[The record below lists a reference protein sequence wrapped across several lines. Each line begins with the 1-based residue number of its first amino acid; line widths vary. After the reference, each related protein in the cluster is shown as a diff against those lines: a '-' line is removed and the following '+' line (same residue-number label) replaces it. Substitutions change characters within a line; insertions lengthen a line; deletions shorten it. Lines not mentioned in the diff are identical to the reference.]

1 LLPTSGGNKSEFN
14 FVILLMAGGIL
25 RRTVKK
31 IFLIV
36 TIVVCIVYLLTL
48 LVPYLNPQQ
57 WWLIGFLGLTFPYL
71 FFLLLFVFF
80 FWLMAKPK
88 LAWLPLVTLLL
99 GAKQIS
105 VTFAAH
111 ITSNNV
117 NQKPDS
123 SIRLVSWN
131 VANMYG
137 LSSDKEIK
145 LHNRKELA
153 QTIIDLKP
161 DIICLQEF
169 NHSYTQGEDA
179 DNIGLFSKHY
189 PDFYY
194 SVDFNKKNGF
204 YTSGTIVF
212 SKYPII
218 DSGRLDYPGSF
229 TGSLVYV
236 DIRTPDDTIR
246 IYTTHLQSF
255 GFNNEDYADMNKI
268 KEQDE
273 QAIEASKNILNKMK
287 AAFTNRAM
295 QADLVRRETDSC
307 RYASVVCGDFND
319 VPTSYTYFH
328 IRNKRQDAFL
338 KRSAGVGSTYNSL
351 APMLR
356 IDYILPDTS
365 FIIRQFEMI
374 DESLSDHEMLVSDLK
389 LK

>member
-1 LLPTSGGNKSEFN
+1 
-14 FVILLMAGGIL
+14 MAAGAL

-31 IFLIV
+31 FLLVV

-48 LVPYLNPQQ
+48 SIPYLNPQR

-71 FFLLLFVFF
+71 FFLLVFVFF

-88 LAWLPLVTLLL
+88 LALVPFLTLLF
-99 GAKQIS
+99 GAKQIG

-111 ITSNNV
+111 LTSNNMS
-117 NQKPDS
+117 KRPDG

-137 LSSDKEIK
+137 LSNNKETK
-145 LHNRKELA
+145 QHNRKELA
-153 QTIIDLKP
+153 QTILDLKP

-169 NHSYTQGEDA
+169 NHSFTQGEQA
-179 DNIGLFSKHY
+179 DNIGLFSKQY

-194 SVDFNKKNGF
+194 SIDFNKQNGF
-204 YTSGTIVF
+204 YTSGSIVF

-229 TGSLVYV
+229 TGSLLYV
-236 DIRTPDDTIR
+236 DVKTPADTIR
-246 IYTTHLQSF
+246 IFTTHLQSF
-255 GFNNEDYADMNKI
+255 GFNTEDYADMNKI
-268 KEQDE
+268 KEQNE
-273 QAIEASKNILNKMK
+273 EAIEASKNIFNKMR
-287 AAFTNRAM
+287 AAFTNRGM
-295 QADLVRRETDSC
+295 QADIVRRITDSC
-307 RYASVVCGDFND
+307 KYASVICGDFND

-328 IRNKRQDAFL
+328 IRNQRQDAFL
-338 KRSAGVGSTYNSL
+338 QRSLGVGSTYNSI

-365 FIIRQFEMI
+365 FIIQQFDMV
-374 DESLSDHEMLVSDLK
+374 DESLSDHAMLVSDLK
-389 LK
+389 LKR